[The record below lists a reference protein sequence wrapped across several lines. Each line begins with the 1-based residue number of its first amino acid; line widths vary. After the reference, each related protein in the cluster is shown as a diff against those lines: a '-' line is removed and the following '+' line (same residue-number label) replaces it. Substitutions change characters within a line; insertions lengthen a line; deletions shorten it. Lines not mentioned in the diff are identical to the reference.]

1 MRLLEELGSGSDFMK
16 KLIDAFVKDS
26 EQILERLERDP
37 GKLSMGEFRSLLHA
51 LKGSVSSVGADRLTQ
66 YCSRISAMSDQEAQ
80 AQLRKLAR
88 GLREEFD
95 AVRSALSDYLR
106 RLTSSTEG

>member
-1 MRLLEELGSGSDFMK
+1 MLEELGSGSDFMQ

-26 EQILERLERDP
+26 LQILAKIDREPDSLP
-37 GKLSMGEFRSLLHA
+37 VGEFRSLLHA

-66 YCSRISAMSDQEAQ
+66 YCNRIGGMSDREVQT
-80 AQLRKLAR
+80 QLRLLAR

-95 AVRSALSDYLR
+95 AVRKSLADYLSQLKR
-106 RLTSSTEG
+106 TTGA